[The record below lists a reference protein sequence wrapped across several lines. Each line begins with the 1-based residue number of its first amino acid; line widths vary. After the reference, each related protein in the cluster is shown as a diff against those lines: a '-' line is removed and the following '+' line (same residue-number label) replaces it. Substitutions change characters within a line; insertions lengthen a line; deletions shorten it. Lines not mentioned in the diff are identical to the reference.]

1 MRNFILKLLK
11 AVDKSEYEKVLKQ
24 LESSKEI
31 CQEISIN
38 NTILSKELVS
48 SKAKINELN
57 KEIDNLK
64 ETLNKTDNEKIK
76 ALQAQ
81 VEELESIAANV
92 VYIFFKLNDGDV
104 VKINGKVFNGTKKP
118 CIKDDE
124 YTVAIYDK
132 DGNLYPKLIID
143 SMTEIRDFKGDKYNG

>member
-38 NTILSKELVS
+38 NTILSKELGS

-57 KEIDNLK
+57 KEINNLK

-81 VEELESIAANV
+81 
-92 VYIFFKLNDGDV
+92 GRR
-104 VKINGKVFNGTKKP
+104 T
-118 CIKDDE
+118 
-124 YTVAIYDK
+124 
-132 DGNLYPKLIID
+132 
-143 SMTEIRDFKGDKYNG
+143 

>member
-1 MRNFILKLLK
+1 MRKFILKLLK
-11 AVDKSEYEKVLKQ
+11 AVDKSEYEKILKQ

-31 CQEISIN
+31 CQELSIN
-38 NTILSKELVS
+38 NTILSKELMS

-64 ETLNKTDNEKIK
+64 ETLNKTNNEKIK

-81 VEELESIAANV
+81 IEELESIASNV
-92 VYIFFKLNDGDV
+92 VYIFF
-104 VKINGKVFNGTKKP
+104 KINGKVFNGTKKP

-143 SMTEIRDFKGDKYNG
+143 SMTETRDFKGDKYNE

>member
-11 AVDKSEYEKVLKQ
+11 AVDKSEYEKILKQ

-31 CQEISIN
+31 CQELSSN
-38 NTILSKELVS
+38 NTAISKELES
-48 SKAKINELN
+48 SKAKIDELN
-57 KEIDNLK
+57 KEIANLK

-92 VYIFFKLNDGDV
+92 VYIFFKLNDGDT
-104 VKINGKVFNGTKKP
+104 VKINGVDFNGVKKP
-118 CIKDDE
+118 CIKGDE

-143 SMTEIRDFKGDKYNG
+143 SMTEIQDFKGDKCDE

>member
-11 AVDKSEYEKVLKQ
+11 AIDKSEYEKVLKQ
-24 LESSKEI
+24 LKSTKEI
-31 CQEISIN
+31 CQELSIN
-38 NTILSKELVS
+38 NTLLSKELGS

-92 VYIFFKLNDGDV
+92 VYIFFV
-104 VKINGKVFNGTKKP
+104 
-118 CIKDDE
+118 
-124 YTVAIYDK
+124 
-132 DGNLYPKLIID
+132 
-143 SMTEIRDFKGDKYNG
+143 

>member
-11 AVDKSEYEKVLKQ
+11 VVDKSEYEKVLKQ

-31 CQEISIN
+31 CQELSSN
-38 NTILSKELVS
+38 NTALSKELES
-48 SKAKINELN
+48 SNAKIDELN
-57 KEIDNLK
+57 KEIANLK

-81 VEELESIAANV
+81 VEELKCVAANV

-143 SMTEIRDFKGDKYNG
+143 SMTEIQDFKGDKCNE

>member
-31 CQEISIN
+31 CQEISSN
-38 NTILSKELVS
+38 NTALSKELES
-48 SKAKINELN
+48 SKAKIDELN
-57 KEIDNLK
+57 KEIANLK

-81 VEELESIAANV
+81 VEELESIASNV
-92 VYIFFKLNDGDV
+92 VYIFFKLNDGDT

-118 CIKDDE
+118 CIKDDD

-143 SMTEIRDFKGDKYNG
+143 DMVEHQNFKGEKLP

>member
-11 AVDKSEYEKVLKQ
+11 AVDKSEYEKILKQ
-24 LESSKEI
+24 LDSSKEI
-31 CQEISIN
+31 CQQLSSN
-38 NTILSKELVS
+38 KTALSKELES
-48 SKAKINELN
+48 SKAKIDELN
-57 KEIDNLK
+57 KEIVNLK

-81 VEELESIAANV
+81 VEELESIAANI
-92 VYIFFKLNDGDV
+92 VYIFFKLNDGDT
-104 VKINGKVFNGTKKP
+104 VKINGVDFNGTKKP
-118 CIKDDE
+118 CIKGDE

-143 SMTEIRDFKGDKYNG
+143 SMTEIQDFKGDKCDE